1 MPAKQGKHRR
11 PRRPVASLD
20 EREGFG
26 VWGERY
32 LEWLAVRNY
41 SPRTVGNVDKAL
53 RGFIGFCE
61 ARGIVRPAEVT
72 KPILERYQR
81 HLFHYRREKDG
92 RGLGFRTQQVLLT
105 AVRGFF
111 RWLARQNVIPANP
124 ASELELPRKV
134 KRLPGAV
141 LTAGE
146 VEHVFLQIPLD
157 TAVGFRDR
165 AMLEVLYATGLRR
178 SELLHLKIFDLDFE
192 RGTIFVRQGKG
203 KKDRILPISE
213 RARSWV
219 KRYLD
224 EVRPSLSAVPE
235 EGWLFLTTLGER
247 PTPELLTQSVH
258 RYVKQAELG
267 KSGSCHLFRHT
278 MATLMLEGGAD
289 LRSIQEMLGHA
300 SLESTEVYTRI
311 SVRRL
316 QAVYEATHPA
326 AKIAPLVA
334 DSGEE
339 AALHAHTERRGV

>member
-1 MPAKQGKHRR
+1 M
-11 PRRPVASLD
+11 ASLD
-20 EREGFG
+20 DCDGFG

-41 SPRTVGNVDKAL
+41 SPRTVGNIDKAL

-61 ARGIVRPAEVT
+61 ARGLGRPAEVT

-111 RWLARQNVIPANP
+111 RWLARQNAIPANP

-141 LTAGE
+141 LTADE
-146 VEHVFLQIPLD
+146 VERVFQQVPLE
-157 TAVGFRDR
+157 TAVGVRDR
-165 AMLEVLYATGLRR
+165 AMLEVLYATGVRR
-178 SELLHLKIFDLDFE
+178 SELLHLKIFDVDFE

-203 KKDRILPISE
+203 KKDRILPISQ
-213 RARSWV
+213 RARRWI

-224 EVRPSLSAVPE
+224 EVRPQLSAAPD
-235 EGWLFLTTLGER
+235 EGWMFLTTLGER
-247 PTPELLTQSVH
+247 PTPELLTQNVH
-258 RYVKQAELG
+258 RYVKEAELG

-300 SLESTEVYTRI
+300 SLESTEIYTKI

-326 AKIAPLVA
+326 ARVSSLVA
-334 DSGEE
+334 EPSRAAKASESGD
-339 AALHAHTERRGV
+339 